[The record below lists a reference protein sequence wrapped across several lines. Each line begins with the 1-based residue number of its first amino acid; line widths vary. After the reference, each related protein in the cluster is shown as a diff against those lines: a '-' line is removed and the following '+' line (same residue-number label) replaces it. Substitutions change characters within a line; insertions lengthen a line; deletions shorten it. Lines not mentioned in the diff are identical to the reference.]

1 MDGRVRVVKGRLAGR
16 AALALVACCA
26 FVALAGCAAG
36 ETSGLGEGPGATSDG
51 AALREGAARLPFAI
65 EGVASDAP
73 VVEVADAAK
82 MLPVFNGA
90 SAPVRFEVGMLPS

>member
-82 MLPVFNGA
+82 EA
-90 SAPVRFEVGMLPS
+90 SLEGVWSFGETTPT